1 MPTYLH
7 KQLQKLSQATDFNGN
22 LTVGII
28 ENVATYWYVSSGHN
42 VSQADATS
50 LEGEAPAIT
59 GCYKQYEHA
68 ITNKT
73 PQSTDPS
80 QVRVITQLWVR
91 PLCLLVNDLTV

>member
-1 MPTYLH
+1 M
-7 KQLQKLSQATDFNGN
+7 
-22 LTVGII
+22 
-28 ENVATYWYVSSGHN
+28 
-42 VSQADATS
+42 SQADATS

-80 QVRVITQLWVR
+80 QVRAITTHWVR
-91 PLCLLVNDLTV
+91 PLPIIVNDLTIWSLRYLVQHLGLVLVCTIMFA